1 MAAETVATVVAAIE
15 ERLASGARCEAE
27 GATVTVDVDRG
38 AWLDLLTFA
47 RDELG
52 CDFFDWLT
60 AVDEGDQGFAVIV
73 HLYSIEQRH
82 HLLLRTLV
90 PRGEP
95 VLASAAA
102 VFRGAGWA
110 ERETHEMFG
119 VRFEGHPDLAPLLL
133 PEGFEGFPLRKEFML
148 AARAQDWPG
157 AREPGEREPSERTR
171 RRLRPPGA
179 PEGWQAR

>member
-1 MAAETVATVVAAIE
+1 GRRRGRRGRRRGRRGFGHRRWGGGRGRAHQRRHGIAGSAVMAAETVATVVAAIE

-38 AWLDLLTFA
+38 ARVDLLTFA

-82 HLLLRTLV
+82 HLLLR
-90 PRGEP
+90 
-95 VLASAAA
+95 
-102 VFRGAGWA
+102 
-110 ERETHEMFG
+110 
-119 VRFEGHPDLAPLLL
+119 
-133 PEGFEGFPLRKEFML
+133 
-148 AARAQDWPG
+148 
-157 AREPGEREPSERTR
+157 
-171 RRLRPPGA
+171 
-179 PEGWQAR
+179 